1 MSEEE
6 ISTILNT
13 YMYFDYKEADD
24 GMSMEEIVKEL
35 SSSPDCAPGGV
46 HYGEY
51 MVLSDAVKNQQVG
64 SLIID
69 NQSHLMGFDSG
80 TAGCTFYTPDRNC
93 IYVVYRGTGDGEWP
107 DNGIGMTKSS
117 TVQQQRALSYFET
130 TIDKMNITEKQRLI
144 LTGHSKGGNKAQYAL
159 MSSDYGELVDV
170 CYNID
175 GQGFSEDAIN
185 TWIDTYG
192 ESEYEK
198 RRNRIIGVYG
208 ENDYVNVLGHSI
220 VPQDNIYYIQ
230 TPVEKSNFAGY
241 HDIKYM
247 FAQQVTDPVT
257 GEVETIFTG
266 MRNAYA
272 LQRGDLGNYAAQL
285 SEDVMKLPEY
295 RRDGCA
301 AVIMQLMEVTRG
313 SKEGING
320 EKLSLPDIDDFGVKG
335 PELIGN
341 SLFFSVSGINLLY
354 SMFLKP
360 SLICDMKG
368 DVRFGIQEE
377 KLRLWADNLEKL
389 ALLIKK
395 EKSELGSAEE
405 RLSHALY
412 GNFDIRNKLVAGE
425 RELKKLQLLIER
437 ASGQLMEIIGLYQE
451 SDEVVSN
458 SCEI

>member
-1 MSEEE
+1 
-6 ISTILNT
+6 
-13 YMYFDYKEADD
+13 
-24 GMSMEEIVKEL
+24 
-35 SSSPDCAPGGV
+35 
-46 HYGEY
+46 
-51 MVLSDAVKNQQVG
+51 
-64 SLIID
+64 
-69 NQSHLMGFDSG
+69 
-80 TAGCTFYTPDRNC
+80 
-93 IYVVYRGTGDGEWP
+93 
-107 DNGIGMTKSS
+107 
-117 TVQQQRALSYFET
+117 
-130 TIDKMNITEKQRLI
+130 
-144 LTGHSKGGNKAQYAL
+144 
-159 MSSDYGELVDV
+159 
-170 CYNID
+170 
-175 GQGFSEDAIN
+175 
-185 TWIDTYG
+185 
-192 ESEYEK
+192 
-198 RRNRIIGVYG
+198 
-208 ENDYVNVLGHSI
+208 
-220 VPQDNIYYIQ
+220 
-230 TPVEKSNFAGY
+230 
-241 HDIKYM
+241 
-247 FAQQVTDPVT
+247 
-257 GEVETIFTG
+257 
-266 MRNAYA
+266 
-272 LQRGDLGNYAAQL
+272 
-285 SEDVMKLPEY
+285 
-295 RRDGCA
+295 
-301 AVIMQLMEVTRG
+301 MQLMEVTRG

>member
-13 YMYFDYKEADD
+13 YMYLDYKEADD
-24 GMSMEEIVKEL
+24 GMSMEEIIKEL
-35 SSSPDCAPGGV
+35 SSSPDCAPGGI

-51 MVLSDAVKNQQVG
+51 MILSEAVKNQQIG

-80 TAGCTFYTPDRNC
+80 TAGCTFYTPNRNC

-107 DNGIGMTKSS
+107 DNGMGMTQSA
-117 TVQQQRALSYFET
+117 TIQQQRALSYFET
-130 TIDKMNITEKQRLI
+130 TVDRMNITEGQRLI

-159 MSSDYGELVDV
+159 MSSEYGELVDA

-175 GQGFSEDAIN
+175 GQGFSENAIHA
-185 TWIDTYG
+185 WIDKYG

-198 RRNRIIGVYG
+198 RRNKIIGVYG

-220 VPQDNIYYIQ
+220 VPQDQVYYIQ

-247 FAQQVTDPVT
+247 FAQQVTNPVT
-257 GEVETIFTG
+257 GEAETIFTG
-266 MRNAYA
+266 KRNAYA
-272 LQRGDLGNYAAQL
+272 LHRGDLGNYAAQL

-320 EKLSLPDIDDFGVKG
+320 EKLSLLDLDDFGVKG

-354 SMFLKP
+354 GMFQKS
-360 SLICDMKG
+360 SLTCDMKG

-377 KLRLWADNLEKL
+377 KLWQQADDLSKL

-395 EKSELGSAEE
+395 EKSTLDSTEA

-412 GNFDIRNKLVAGE
+412 GNFDIKNKLLASE

-437 ASGQLMEIIGLYQE
+437 ASGQLMEIIGLYRG
-451 SDEVVSN
+451 SDEMVSN
-458 SCEI
+458 SFKI

>member
-24 GMSMEEIVKEL
+24 GMSMEEIIKEL
-35 SSSPDCAPGGV
+35 SSSPDCAPGGI

-51 MVLSDAVKNQQVG
+51 MILSEAVKNQQVG

-69 NQSHLMGFDSG
+69 NQSHLMGFDNG

-107 DNGIGMTKSS
+107 DNGMGMTQSS

-130 TIDKMNITEKQRLI
+130 TIDRMNIIEEQRLI
-144 LTGHSKGGNKAQYAL
+144 LTGHSKGGNKAQYVL
-159 MSSDYGELVDV
+159 MSSEYGELVDV
-170 CYNID
+170 CHNID
-175 GQGFSEDAIN
+175 GQGFSENAIDA
-185 TWIDTYG
+185 WIDKYG

-198 RRNRIIGVYG
+198 RRNKIIGIYG

-220 VPQDNIYYIQ
+220 VPQEQVYYIQ

-247 FAQQVTDPVT
+247 FAQQVTNPVT
-257 GEVETIFTG
+257 GEIETIFSG
-266 MRNAYA
+266 KRNAYA
-272 LQRGDLGNYAAQL
+272 MQRGDLGNYAAQL

-320 EKLSLPDIDDFGVKG
+320 EKLSLLDIDDFGVKG

-341 SLFFSVSGINLLY
+341 SLLFSVSGINLLY
-354 SMFLKP
+354 GMFQKP
-360 SLICDMKG
+360 SLTCDMKG
-368 DVRFGIQEE
+368 DVRFGIHEE
-377 KLRLWADNLEKL
+377 KLRQQADNLEKL

-395 EKSELGSAEE
+395 EKSALDTIEE

-412 GNFDIRNKLVAGE
+412 GNFDIKNKLAASE

-437 ASGQLMEIIGLYQE
+437 ASGQLLEIIGLYRG

-458 SCEI
+458 SFKI